1 MEEERKG
8 RLEFAPVTQIPSR
21 CWIWQMFRD
30 HALYIR
36 VVSSQCQ
43 YGNEWL
49 VSILPTNRSPK
60 VTPEMRC
67 FTSFFL
73 QGQALRWRKSQLRH
87 IPISH
92 GHLAKEREGGTR
104 ALHFCRVLSICQ
116 SVNLSHSQTKQPWRV
131 QSIYESTT

>member
-1 MEEERKG
+1 
-8 RLEFAPVTQIPSR
+8 
-21 CWIWQMFRD
+21 MFRD

-92 GHLAKEREGGTR
+92 GHLAKQNSLGEYNLFMNLPRNVIINQR
-104 ALHFCRVLSICQ
+104 AHYYTLLIHLHTTSI
-116 SVNLSHSQTKQPWRV
+116 SSPSPIPSEFPVPSFDARSWGLFTL
-131 QSIYESTT
+131 